1 MSHAATTWQSASPR
15 NDLVFAG
22 PIMPHPMTP
31 MVMRLEADGRP
42 MPQAALGMAAAAPA
56 TLRKSRLV
64 NKDLD
69 FEVDWRFFILFSKF
83 FFRESGALS
92 ERLNG

>member
-1 MSHAATTWQSASPR
+1 
-15 NDLVFAG
+15 
-22 PIMPHPMTP
+22 
-31 MVMRLEADGRP
+31 